1 VQAELTHLALHDAL
15 TGLPNRKGLQG
26 ALGAALAMARRLGG
40 LVAVHAFDL
49 DRFKEVNDTLGHAAG
64 DALLREVAARLRAA
78 VRTEDT
84 VARLGGDEFVVVQVG
99 LAAAADAVALAERM
113 AASLAEPYDLEGN
126 RVLAGASI
134 GLALAPQ
141 DAEEGELL
149 LRRADTALYRA
160 KAMRRGGVVCFAP
173 GMDAELETRR
183 ALERDLRAALARGEF
198 HLEYQPLYALTGRT
212 LLGQEALL
220 RWQHPVRGRLAPAE
234 FVPLAETMG
243 LMGGIG
249 NWVLRTAC
257 AEAAGWSDGAT
268 VAVNLSPTQFQQGDI
283 VGTVRAALA
292 ASGLAPARLELE
304 ITEGLLLEDSEAVI
318 AALRGLKALGVRI
331 VMDDFGTGYSA
342 LAYLWRF
349 PFDKLKIDGS
359 FVRRLP
365 SDPKVAAVV
374 GTIVSL
380 GRTLNLRVTAEGV
393 ESEEQL
399 RAVMG
404 AGCDEGQGFWLG
416 RPGPALDGVAEEAA
430 A

>member
-1 VQAELTHLALHDAL
+1 
-15 TGLPNRKGLQG
+15 
-26 ALGAALAMARRLGG
+26 
-40 LVAVHAFDL
+40 
-49 DRFKEVNDTLGHAAG
+49 
-64 DALLREVAARLRAA
+64 
-78 VRTEDT
+78 
-84 VARLGGDEFVVVQVG
+84 
-99 LAAAADAVALAERM
+99 M
-113 AASLAEPYDLEGN
+113 AASLAEPYDLDGN

-198 HLEYQPLYALTGRT
+198 HLEYQPLYALNGRA
-212 LLGQEALL
+212 LLGHEALL
-220 RWQHPVRGRLAPAE
+220 RWQHPTRGRLAPAE
-234 FVPLAETMG
+234 FVPLAEAMG

-249 NWVLRTAC
+249 DWVLRTAC
-257 AEAAGWSDGAT
+257 TEAAGWTDGAT
-268 VAVNLSPTQFQQGDI
+268 VAVNLSPAQFHQGDI
-283 VGTVRAALA
+283 VETVRRALA
-292 ASGLAPARLELE
+292 ASGLPPARLELE

-331 VMDDFGTGYSA
+331 AMDDFGTGYSA

-416 RPGPALDGVAEEAA
+416 RPGPALDGVAEEEAA
-430 A
+430 